1 MTQYITA
8 LLMTSLLMT
17 VVILV
22 LILFNKLLSDKY
34 PAKWRYYIWLI
45 VIVGL
50 LIPFRPNIGLPTQ
63 FPAYSTMQSDTGN
76 ELSYSSDESADTQT
90 ATAKVESSKNI
101 WPSAGVLFVIW
112 LTGVVCILA
121 FRLWQ
126 HKRFTGAVK
135 RWSVDVESESTLA
148 LLKQVQTE
156 LDIPEKQIYIKT
168 CKSITSPMLLG
179 FMKPTILLPEKP
191 IHEDELPLIVRHEL
205 LHYLHWDL
213 WVKSL
218 VMLTTAIHWF
228 NPVMYLMS
236 NEIQSDCEA
245 FCDEALLGNSDLENR
260 RLYGEAIIG
269 VIGIKS
275 VKRTVFSTYFYE
287 GKNMMKKRLGSI
299 MSMEKKR
306 IGIAILCVTLVLAG
320 TTVAGTAFGA
330 TSTLAADSAEISADQ
345 AKEIALAKTGGGD
358 VTEIKLN
365 YEKKGRKVYE
375 IEIVNGNIKYDMDIG
390 VTDSQIYDYEEE
402 IIKTS
407 ETQGSASNSNQGNVS
422 TETQSSDPEITVEKA
437 QEIALA
443 KTGGGT
449 VIECN
454 LDYENGRKVYDIKI
468 INGDTKYC
476 MDVGVLDSQIYDYE
490 TETIYSTSPS
500 TQAPSTYLYGYDDDD
515 NDDDN
520 DNDDDYDDNDYDDN
534 DNDDDDDD

>member
-1 MTQYITA
+1 M
-8 LLMTSLLMT
+8 M

-76 ELSYSSDESADTQT
+76 ELSYSSDKSADTQT
-90 ATAKVESSKNI
+90 ATAKVESSKNV

-330 TSTLAADSAEISADQ
+330 TSTLAADAAEISADQ

-358 VTEIKLN
+358 V
-365 YEKKGRKVYE
+365 
-375 IEIVNGNIKYDMDIG
+375 
-390 VTDSQIYDYEEE
+390 
-402 IIKTS
+402 S

-422 TETQSSDPEITVEKA
+422 TETQSSDQKMTVEKA

-476 MDVGVLDSQIYDYE
+476 MDVGVLDSRIYDYE

-500 TQAPSTYLYGYDDDD
+500 TQAPSTYSYGYDDDNDDNDDNDYDDDD
-515 NDDDN
+515 NDDD
-520 DNDDDYDDNDYDDN
+520 DNDYDD
-534 DNDDDDDD
+534 DD